1 MNDAGIYARHSD
13 VLDRHVQVGLA
24 QGRVISLSFPT
35 APAEEAGSELPLLD
49 RLAAYLEGERDDF
62 EDVTVAM
69 TMPTPRR
76 GVLEKVRE
84 IPYGETATV
93 EQVTRMVPDR
103 DPDDD
108 ASLDAVREALTENP
122 VPLLL
127 PDHRVRDG
135 PSGAPRSVEQK
146 LRVVEGV
153 S

>member
-1 MNDAGIYARHSD
+1 MDDAGIYARHSD
-13 VLDRHVQVGLA
+13 FLDRHVQVGLA

-35 APAEEAGSELPLLD
+35 TPADEAQSELPLLD
-49 RLAAYLEGERDDF
+49 RLAAYLDGERDDF

-69 TMPTPRR
+69 TMPTPHRK
-76 GVLEKVRE
+76 VLEKVRE
-84 IPYGETATV
+84 IPYGEEATV

-108 ASLDAVREALTENP
+108 DDLGTVREALAENP

-135 PSGAPRSVEQK
+135 PSGAPPSVEQK
-146 LRVVEGV
+146 LRVVEGLP
-153 S
+153 